1 MSSQH
6 VMPVRTNVTIFV
18 ILLVLLFATVGAA
31 YLPLGALHV
40 PIAMTI
46 ATAKAVLIVLFF
58 MHLLHS
64 HRFMMIVLVASFFW
78 LAIMVALT
86 LNDYLTRGV
95 LHIDGK

>member
-1 MSSQH
+1 MTRH
-6 VMPVRTNVTIFV
+6 VMPVRTNIAVFV
-18 ILLVLLFATVGAA
+18 ALLVLLVMTVVAA
-31 YLPLGALHV
+31 RMPLGALHV

-46 ATAKAVLIVLFF
+46 ATIKAVLIVLFF

-64 HRFMMIVLVASFFW
+64 HRLMMIVSVASFFW

-95 LHIDGK
+95 LQIPGK

>member
-6 VMPVRTNVTIFV
+6 VMPVRTNIAVFV
-18 ILLVLLFATVGAA
+18 ALLVLLVVTVGAA
-31 YLPLGALHV
+31 YLPLGVLHV

-46 ATAKAVLIVLFF
+46 ATIKAVLIVLFF

-64 HRFMMIVLVASFFW
+64 HRLMMIVSVASFFW

-95 LHIDGK
+95 LQIPGK

>member
-6 VMPVRTNVTIFV
+6 VMPVRTNVAIFV

-31 YLPLGALHV
+31 YLPLGELHV
-40 PIAMTI
+40 PIAMAI

-64 HRFMMIVLVASFFW
+64 HRLTMIISVASFLW
-78 LAIMVALT
+78 LAIMIVLT
-86 LNDYLTRGV
+86 LNDYLTRNA
-95 LHIDGK
+95 LHIPGK

>member
-6 VMPVRTNVTIFV
+6 VMPVRTNIIIFA
-18 ILLVLLFATVGAA
+18 ILMVLLFATVGAA
-31 YLPLGALHV
+31 YLPLGRWHV

-58 MHLLHS
+58 MHLLYS
-64 HRFMMIVLVASFFW
+64 HRLTMIIAVASFFW

-86 LNDYLTRGV
+86 LNDYWSRDM
-95 LHIDGK
+95 LHIPGK

>member
-31 YLPLGALHV
+31 YLPLGILHV

-64 HRFMMIVLVASFFW
+64 HRLMTIISVASFFW
-78 LAIMVALT
+78 LAIMIALT
-86 LNDYLTRGV
+86 LNDYLSRNY
-95 LHIDGK
+95 LSIPGK